1 MEFGQEHR
9 LNMDR
14 MMHQGA
20 GEHEYVKCFFP
31 WIPFNP
37 IFLAL
42 EFNKSR
48 SMLMKT
54 LPKAMGLYG
63 VIKREIGKKL
73 LSMKTL

>member
-14 MMHQGA
+14 MMHQHA
-20 GEHEYVKCFFP
+20 GEPEYAKCFFH

-42 EFNKSR
+42 EFNKGR

-54 LPKAMGLYG
+54 LPKAMGLY
-63 VIKREIGKKL
+63 
-73 LSMKTL
+73 

>member
-1 MEFGQEHR
+1 
-9 LNMDR
+9 
-14 MMHQGA
+14 MMYQHA
-20 GEHEYVKCFFP
+20 GEPEYTKCFFH

-54 LPKAMGLYG
+54 LPKAMGLYW
-63 VIKREIGKKL
+63 VIKRETVKKL
-73 LSMKTL
+73 LSMKIL